1 MSVMEGDSVT
11 LYFGS
16 NEMKDGNQIR
26 WRIGKYLLAEINVI
40 NDSIAVYDDVPDG
53 RFRDRLKV
61 DNQTGSLTITHIT
74 TEHARDY
81 EVNTNQPMQTVF
93 ILTINCELNI
103 CFTFHSNT
111 ILLYYVVLQYYY

>member
-1 MSVMEGDSVT
+1 MEGDSVT

-16 NEMKDGNQIR
+16 IDMKDGNQIR
-26 WRIGKYLLAEINVI
+26 WWIGKYLLAEINVI
-40 NDSIAVYDDVPDG
+40 NDSIAVYDDAADG

-74 TEHARDY
+74 TEHTGVY

-103 CFTFHSNT
+103 CFPFFFNHSNT
-111 ILLYYVVLQYYY
+111 ILLYYVN